1 MLRAMNEPWSI
12 AGKSATIRPRRK
24 DSLAGIASTRSRIAA
39 LDFEKHRQHTEHCAG
54 VEVARKLQRKIVGIS
69 ESQMAILVFIV
80 FGFIVGLVARAIM
93 PGRQKMGF
101 LMTTIVGILGSIIG
115 ALCVLAAVRSPLSR
129 SSGI

>member
-1 MLRAMNEPWSI
+1 
-12 AGKSATIRPRRK
+12 
-24 DSLAGIASTRSRIAA
+24 
-39 LDFEKHRQHTEHCAG
+39 
-54 VEVARKLQRKIVGIS
+54 
-69 ESQMAILVFIV
+69 MAILVFIV

-101 LMTTIVGILGSIIG
+101 LMTTIVGILGSLAGGLVGSLISGRNWTDVSPAGLLGSIIG